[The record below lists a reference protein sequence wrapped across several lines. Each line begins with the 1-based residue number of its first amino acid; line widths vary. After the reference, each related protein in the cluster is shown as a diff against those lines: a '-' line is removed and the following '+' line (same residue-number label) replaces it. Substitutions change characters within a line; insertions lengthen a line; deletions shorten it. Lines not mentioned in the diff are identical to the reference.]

1 MLTLVGLA
9 VVVVGFA
16 LRLNPLM
23 VVAAAAL
30 ATAMAGGLDPLAAV
44 SAFGRAFNQNRY
56 VSVVWIILPVIGLL
70 ERYGLQLRAR
80 ALIGR
85 LRGASAGRLL
95 TLYLLVRQAAAALGL
110 NALGGHAQMV
120 RPLVAPMAEAA
131 AQAGGRDVGEPMRQR
146 IRANAA
152 AAENVGAFFI
162 AFGSILLIRS
172 TLHADGLDVSALRL
186 SLWAIPTAVLAF
198 LFQAVRLA
206 GLDRRIARERAPSP
220 TDKDPAT

>member
-1 MLTLVGLA
+1 
-9 VVVVGFA
+9 
-16 LRLNPLM
+16 M

-152 AAENVGAFFI
+152 AAENVGAFFGEDIFI